1 NHRQDRGRCRHLAG
15 QGSLRGGRCGNH
27 QPGRSRP
34 KARPRNQETRRG
46 ARQTAA
52 AGAGSLPQGRAAR
65 DRQLRLGAAPLR
77 YFLDTEYNGWG
88 GALLSLAL
96 VPDEGD
102 ELYLTLDWSGALDP
116 WVEKNVTP
124 YLDMVSDTLVSP
136 RLTRADAARTMAHY
150 LAGDAEPLIVAD
162 WPEDVALFNALVV
175 TGPGVMAE
183 VPEITFR
190 VVQLPG
196 FSTAANSKVPHNAL
210 HDARAL
216 RDHIVGM
223 E

>member
-1 NHRQDRGRCRHLAG
+1 MRG
-15 QGSLRGGRCGNH
+15 
-27 QPGRSRP
+27 
-34 KARPRNQETRRG
+34 
-46 ARQTAA
+46 
-52 AGAGSLPQGRAAR
+52 
-65 DRQLRLGAAPLR
+65 GAAPLR

-96 VPDEGD
+96 VPDNGE
-102 ELYLTLDWSGALDP
+102 ELYLTLDWEGSLEE
-116 WVEKNVTP
+116 WVQRNVVP
-124 YLDMVSDTLVSP
+124 YLDTVPPQLVSP
-136 RLTRADAARTMAHY
+136 RLNRSDAARTLAHY
-150 LAGDAEPLIVAD
+150 LAGDDEPLIVAD
-162 WPEDVALFNALVV
+162 WPEDVALFNALLV

-183 VPEITFR
+183 VPEISFR

-216 RDHIVGM
+216 RDHILSL